1 MSTQPYFV
9 SLHHQIRLDE
19 NLPALGPLD
28 AHAAALISG
37 AAGVL
42 MPKYGSP
49 TRYRQVARMARS
61 HFPRLGA
68 RYAYRGK
75 AKQTSLFRALA
86 IPHPRTVIYQTP
98 GDAVTELKS
107 KSSPIPLPFV
117 LKGDSGGGGSAVF
130 PIRSLEEFM
139 ERIIQL
145 PRHEPVLIQ
154 EWIENSGRD
163 LRVVVMGRQVVSYFR
178 VGGDAFYNN
187 VSKGARI
194 DFDLLPKAQKEGRRQ
209 AWALAQRLGI
219 DLAAFDIM
227 FPARGGALLIVEI
240 NFLFGRKGL
249 GGLKGYERM
258 FRRAIRD
265 WMQDALSG
273 SWQWVTGEASARTP
287 ALTAFSS
294 RAGSVL
300 LSR

>member
-1 MSTQPYFV
+1 MSKQPYFV

-19 NLPALGPLD
+19 NLPALGPID
-28 AHAAALISG
+28 ADAAALISG

-61 HFPRLGA
+61 HFPRLAA

-75 AKQTSLFRALA
+75 ARQTALFRALA

-98 GDAVTELKS
+98 GDAATELKN
-107 KSSPIPLPFV
+107 KPSPIPLPFV

-130 PIRSLEEFM
+130 PIRCLEECM
-139 ERIIQL
+139 ECLTRL
-145 PRHEPVLIQ
+145 PRDEPVLVQ

-163 LRVVVMGRQVVSYFR
+163 LRVVVMGHQVVSYFR

-194 DFDLLPKAQKEGRRQ
+194 DFDLLPETQQKGRRQ
-209 AWALAQRLGI
+209 ARALAQGLGI

-227 FPARGGALLIVEI
+227 FPACGGESLVVEI

-249 GGLKGYERM
+249 GGLKGYERL
-258 FRRAIRD
+258 FRRAILD

-273 SWQWVTGEASARTP
+273 SYHQPTGVVQNRLPS
-287 ALTAFSS
+287 LTAFSS
-294 RAGSVL
+294 RAGSVRF
-300 LSR
+300 SQ